1 MENNDVK
8 LANVEQKALSR
19 IPDSMRQSWTSIAFI
34 WIGVMICI
42 PMLMVGGI
50 LSSMMTLGSVVVAAI
65 VGFLICA
72 LIMVLGGIQGTDLG
86 LPSTMCATKAFGDR
100 GSSFVTSIVVFVAQ
114 LGWFGVQTAVC
125 AMAFSA
131 LMAYTGVANFPFWLS
146 CLIWGIVM
154 LTSSVYGFKFMKI
167 LNYIA
172 VPALL
177 IMCVYGIVYSIN
189 TVGWAELTSFAPPAE
204 ATMPMAAAISLV
216 IGLFA
221 VGTVINPDFTRYAK
235 ARSAT
240 ALATLAGV
248 VPAAVIMI
256 FAGAVMARGTGQYD
270 ISMIFANIGIPVLGM
285 IVLILATWTTNTA
298 NAYTAALALMKVC
311 SLKDSK
317 RPAITMLCGAIG
329 IVIAIAGLADALTA
343 FITLLGSF
351 VPPIAGAVIADYW
364 IIGKGKVANWH
375 PVRNVNFCGI
385 IAWAVGGVI
394 ALLLNI
400 VPPAGLVFNSP
411 ALFGIIITCVLYVV
425 LYKVAGKTALG
436 GKGEISVEEVEERL
450 K

>member
-1 MENNDVK
+1 MEQNDVK
-8 LANVEQKALSR
+8 LKNVEQNALSR
-19 IPDSMRQSWTSIAFI
+19 VPDSMRQTWTSIAFI
-34 WIGVMICI
+34 WIGTMICI

-50 LSSMMTLGSVVVAAI
+50 LSGAMSLVNIVVAAA
-65 VGFLICA
+65 VGFAICA
-72 LIMVLGGIQGTDLG
+72 LIMVLGGMQGTDLG

-100 GSSFVTSIVVFVAQ
+100 GSSFVTSLVVFIAQ

-125 AMAFSA
+125 ATAFTA
-131 LMAYTGVANFPFWLS
+131 LMGYVGVANFPFWLS

-154 LTSSVYGFKFMKI
+154 LFTAVFGFKFMKV

-177 IMCVYGIVYSIN
+177 IMCIYGIVYAGNS
-189 TVGWAELTSFAPPAE
+189 VGWAKLTSFVPPPE
-204 ATMPMAAAISLV
+204 ATMPMAAAISLI

-221 VGTVINPDFTRYAK
+221 VGTVINADFTRYAK
-235 ARSAT
+235 GRSAT
-240 ALATLAGV
+240 ALATLVGV

-256 FAGAVMARGTGQYD
+256 FAGAVMAQGAGQYD
-270 ISMIFANIGIPVLGM
+270 ISMMFANIGVPVLGM

-317 RPAITMLCGAIG
+317 RPAVTMICGAVG
-329 IVIAIAGLADALTA
+329 IIIAIAGLADAFTT
-343 FITLLGSF
+343 FITILGSF

-364 IIGKGKVANWH
+364 LVGKGKAANWH

-385 IAWAVGGVI
+385 IAWVIGGFVALMLNLSPPPI
-394 ALLLNI
+394 A
-400 VPPAGLVFNSP
+400 FNSP
-411 ALFGIIITCVLYVV
+411 ALFGIIISCVLYFVIF
-425 LYKVAGKTALG
+425 KIAGKTALG
-436 GKGEISVEEVEERL
+436 GKGEISLEEVEERL

>member
-1 MENNDVK
+1 MEQDGVK
-8 LANVEQKALSR
+8 LSNVEQKALSR
-19 IPDSMRQSWTSIAFI
+19 IPDSMRQTWTSIAFI
-34 WIGVMICI
+34 WIGTMICI

-50 LSSMMTLGSVVVAAI
+50 LSGVMSLSSIVVAAAL
-65 VGFLICA
+65 GFAICA
-72 LIMVLGGIQGTDLG
+72 IIMVLGGIQGTDLG

-100 GSSFVTSIVVFVAQ
+100 GSSFVTSLVVFIAQ

-125 AMAFSA
+125 ATAFSA
-131 LMAYTGVANFPFWLS
+131 LMSYVGVANFPFWLS

-154 LTSSVYGFKFMKI
+154 LFTAVFGFKFMKV

-177 IMCVYGIVYSIN
+177 IMCVYGIIYAGNS
-189 TVGWAELTSFAPPAE
+189 VGWDKLTSFVPAPE
-204 ATMPMAAAISLV
+204 ATMPMAAAISLI

-235 ARSAT
+235 SRGAT
-240 ALATLAGV
+240 ALATLVGV

-256 FAGAVMARGTGQYD
+256 FAGAVMAQGAGDYD
-270 ISMIFANIGIPVLGM
+270 ISMMFANIGVPVLGM

-317 RPAITMLCGAIG
+317 RPGITMLCGAIG
-329 IVIAIAGLADALTA
+329 IIIAIAGLADALTT
-343 FITLLGSF
+343 FITILGSF

-364 IIGKGKVANWH
+364 VVGRGKPANWH
-375 PVRNVNFCGI
+375 PVKNVNFCGI
-385 IAWAVGGVI
+385 VAWAVGGFI
-394 ALLLNI
+394 ALMLNLS
-400 VPPAGLVFNSP
+400 PPPIAFNSP
-411 ALFGIIITCVLYVV
+411 ALFGIIISCVLYIVI
-425 LYKVAGKTALG
+425 YKIAGKTAFG
-436 GKGEISVEEVEERL
+436 GKGEISLEEVEERL